1 MALARALAAGAVLAL
16 LASGCSSS
24 SGTSGQASPSAE
36 ASSSPAAS
44 ASAGPP
50 LNLTVAHP
58 TVWLCRPGMAD
69 NPCEGGLDATVIA
82 DDGKQSV
89 EPFQP
94 AKDPKIDC
102 FYVYPTLSQAKS
114 VNAPLAPEPAAVAVA
129 RTQASRF
136 ASICRLFVPV
146 YRQLTLSAL
155 VGGTYGNAK
164 AQALANLDVDSA
176 WHDYLDHDND
186 GRGVVLIG
194 HSQGAGQVSRLIR
207 SEIDNNP
214 VERSRIVSVLAI
226 GGNVLVPQGKDVGG
240 SFAHIPACH
249 STTQTGCVV
258 AYSSFNQQPPKD
270 SLFGRAT
277 SGSLNTGV
285 STTGMQV
292 LCVNPAALAGG
303 VGKLEPY
310 EPTRTIGSHLPFT
323 RVAQLPVFSTGFITF
338 GGLTA
343 QCRESDGASWL
354 QVTATNKS
362 ADDVDATTQVLG
374 PTWGL
379 HLLDISNAEGNL
391 VNLVGAEAAAWR

>member
-1 MALARALAAGAVLAL
+1 MAITRALAAAAVLAL
-16 LASGCSSS
+16 LAAGCSSS
-24 SGTSGQASPSAE
+24 SGSGAPSSPSASAASPSA
-36 ASSSPAAS
+36 APA
-44 ASAGPP
+44 

-58 TVWLCRPGMAD
+58 TVWLCRPRMAD

-82 DDGKQSV
+82 ANGKQSV

-94 AKDPKIDC
+94 AKKPKIDC
-102 FYVYPTLSQAKS
+102 FYIYPTLSQAKS
-114 VNAPLAPEPAAVAVA
+114 VNAPLAAEPAAVAVA
-129 RTQASRF
+129 RTQAARF
-136 ASICRLFVPV
+136 ASVCRLFVPV

-164 AQALANLDVDSA
+164 AQALANLDIDSA

-207 SEIDNNP
+207 SEIDKNP

-249 STTQTGCVV
+249 DKTQLGCVV
-258 AYSSFNQQPPKD
+258 AYSSFNQQPPTN
-270 SLFGRAT
+270 SLFARAAT
-277 SGSLNTGV
+277 AGNLNAGV
-285 STTGMQV
+285 STKGMQV

-303 VGKLEPY
+303 VGALQPY

-323 RVAQLPVFSTGFITF
+323 QIAQLPVFNTGFISF

-343 QCRESDGASWL
+343 QCRDANGASWL

-362 ADDVDATTQVLG
+362 VYDAGATTQVLG

-391 VNLVGAEAAAWR
+391 VSLVSAEAAAWQ